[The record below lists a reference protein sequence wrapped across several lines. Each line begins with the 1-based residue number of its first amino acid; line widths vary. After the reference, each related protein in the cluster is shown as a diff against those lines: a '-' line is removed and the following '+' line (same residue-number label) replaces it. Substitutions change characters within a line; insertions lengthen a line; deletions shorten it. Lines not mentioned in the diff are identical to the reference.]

1 MLRLFPN
8 RVASQMFVILL
19 MAMSLVMGSVVFIYD
34 AYLREAQDVN
44 SPRQLAEHV
53 EHLVDMSHKLTPDE
67 LLLVIKDFHYQG
79 VSTRL
84 VRASDS
90 VKVKAKAPLSMKDIR
105 EEVLANPKHF
115 FVRLP
120 VGSQHWLEINTHF
133 IYPIGFIVQLML
145 VLSCLIAVV
154 VLLCAWV
161 VRRLTWPIAQF
172 AHAAQRFA
180 IDVDAPPM
188 PVGGLPSEQEAAQA
202 FNQMQRRIRQLLN
215 DRTQMLAAISH
226 DLRTP
231 ITRLKLRAESLEGIV
246 REKIQSDLNDMEQM
260 INSILI
266 FARDEVRSEKST
278 RFDLVALM
286 ESICNDM
293 SDTGRD
299 VTFSTVV
306 PRVIFTGRLTALKR
320 ALTNLLDNAL
330 KYGDKAEVQLAMTEQ
345 HIIVK
350 IQDQGPGIP
359 REDLEKVFLPFYR
372 VDHARSAQ
380 TRGSGLGLAVSQDI
394 IRAHSGSIDLVNC
407 QPKGLL
413 AMVNLPLC
421 A

>member
-1 MLRLFPN
+1 MKLFPN
-8 RVASQMFVILL
+8 RVASQMFVVLL
-19 MAMSLVMGSVVFIYD
+19 LAMSLVMGCVVFIYD
-34 AYLREAQDVN
+34 AYLREAEDVN
-44 SPRQLAEHV
+44 SPKKLAEHV
-53 EHLVDMSHKLTPDE
+53 EHLVDMSRKLKADE
-67 LLLVIKDFHYQG
+67 ILLVIRDFRYPG
-79 VSTRL
+79 VTTRL
-84 VRASDS
+84 IDTDEE
-90 VKVKAKAPLSMKDIR
+90 PLQATPATTMKEIR

-115 FVRLP
+115 FIRLP
-120 VGSQHWLEINTHF
+120 VGKQHLLEIETHF
-133 IYPIGFIVQLML
+133 IYPISFIVQL
-145 VLSCLIAVV
+145 VVILSCLVVVV

-161 VRRLTWPIAQF
+161 VRRLTWPMAEFAQ
-172 AHAAQRFA
+172 AAKRFA

-188 PVGGLPSEQEAAQA
+188 PVSGLPSEQEAAQA

-231 ITRLKLRAESLEGIV
+231 ITRLKLRAEALDGLV
-246 REKIQSDLNDMEQM
+246 GDKIQSDLTDMEHM

-266 FARDEVRSEKST
+266 FARDEARSEKST
-278 RFDLVALM
+278 RFDLVALI
-286 ESICNDM
+286 ESICSDM
-293 SDTGRD
+293 SDTGRN
-299 VTFSTVV
+299 VNFTTGEQ
-306 PRVIFTGRLTALKR
+306 RVIFLGRLTALKR
-320 ALTNLLDNAL
+320 ALTNLLDNAI
-330 KYGDKAEVQLAMTEQ
+330 KYGDKADVQLTLSEQ

-350 IQDQGPGIP
+350 IQDSGPGIP
-359 REDLEKVFLPFYR
+359 VDDLEKVFLPFYR

-413 AMVNLPLC
+413 AMVNLPLT